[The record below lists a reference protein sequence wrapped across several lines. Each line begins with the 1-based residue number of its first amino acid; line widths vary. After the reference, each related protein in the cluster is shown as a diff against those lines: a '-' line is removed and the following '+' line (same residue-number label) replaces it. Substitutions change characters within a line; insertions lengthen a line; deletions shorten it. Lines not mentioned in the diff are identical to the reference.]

1 MRWVACFGAG
11 FEVCGGSTASD
22 GFVACRA
29 AVPPSEFEAVASGS
43 VQAGLIPG
51 YNRPCAT
58 SSGRLGSFCACSST
72 APIAAAPASSDRR
85 TSAMPRRGGAV
96 QLRCDRSIQ
105 PSVSAAHTAAA
116 TTTIRTSPTA
126 PRMSAPTT
134 TPATP
139 ARKSAGRREY
149 ARTTAITVHPAAKAV
164 ARAAGPFAVP
174 VQMFTS
180 SAHPSTRA
188 PTTPIAIPD
197 MRRAARSDASNA
209 AQATPGSTNKPI
221 AHVVTAPA

>member
-1 MRWVACFGAG
+1 MRLRLGL
-11 FEVCGGSTASD
+11 D
-22 GFVACRA
+22 GFALSWA
-29 AVPPSEFEAVASGS
+29 AATPSAFEAVASGS

-51 YNRPCAT
+51 YSQPCAN
-58 SSGRLGSFCACSST
+58 SAGSLGSSCACSST
-72 APIAAAPASSDRR
+72 APVAAAPASSDKR

-116 TTTIRTSPTA
+116 TTTIRTSPAA
-126 PRMSAPTT
+126 PRTSAPTT

-139 ARKSAGRREY
+139 ARKSAGQREC

-164 ARAAGPFAVP
+164 ERAAGPLAVP
-174 VQMFTS
+174 VQMFAS
-180 SAHPSTRA
+180 SAQPSTRA

-197 MRRAARSDASNA
+197 IRRAASSVASNA
-209 AQATPGSTNKPI
+209 APATPGSTNKPI